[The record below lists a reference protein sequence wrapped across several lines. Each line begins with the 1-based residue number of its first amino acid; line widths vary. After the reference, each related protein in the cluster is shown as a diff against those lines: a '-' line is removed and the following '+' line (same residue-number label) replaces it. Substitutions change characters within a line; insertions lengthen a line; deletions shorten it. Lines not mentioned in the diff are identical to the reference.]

1 VLLEKILIL
10 QIILNFSWVQCR
22 YTELG
27 LKLDQAPNVLE
38 KDFETVGYVL
48 NPKNSL
54 RTALEV
60 ISNEKKKT
68 KT

>member
-1 VLLEKILIL
+1 
-10 QIILNFSWVQCR
+10 VQCR